1 MRESGRI
8 SVVITAQDLYNYT
21 KCAHRVYLDAHGEA
35 SERASVS
42 PFVELLW
49 EMGMQTERDYVT
61 RLTQPYADL
70 SSLDMHQAC
79 RRTQELMRAGEGLIY
94 QGGLGFEDCLGRPD
108 LLVRCDD
115 ASSDL
120 GPYHYEAIDIKG
132 GHGTTGREGESA
144 GFKKHYA
151 FQILFYH
158 RLLASLQGVSPR
170 QARIINV
177 DGDYESFDPARFSAE
192 FERALEE
199 VRALVEGTGQSEP
212 VLGSVCHLC
221 HWYAKC
227 RRWAEGVHDPT
238 LLFGVGRVK
247 FDLKAAGLR
256 TVEDI
261 ALTEVSDYVGG
272 SRKIPR
278 LGRDGLRRLKT
289 RAGVRLAGVPE
300 IRPGFVLPDVRR
312 EVYFDIEDDPTRDFT
327 YLYGWVEVEAGAR
340 EPLAYRYLFSPGAE
354 QEEATVTAFWE
365 ALAGIEDAA
374 IYVYSAKERT
384 SLRRLMERY
393 GLDRSVFDRY
403 LAQEYDL
410 YGRLVLKY
418 SDWPSYSY
426 GIKHVARYAGFT
438 WRDPDPGGANSI
450 VWYNEYQQDPSRHDL
465 LQRILDYN
473 EDDCRA
479 MIAVKRYFAART

>member
-1 MRESGRI
+1 MRELGLI
-8 SVVITAQDLYNYT
+8 SAVITAQDLYNYT
-21 KCAHRVYLDAHGEA
+21 KCAHRVYLDAHGKV

-49 EMGMQTERDYVT
+49 TMGMQTERDYVT

-70 SSLDMHQAC
+70 SSLDMDQAC
-79 RRTQELMRAGEGLIY
+79 RRTWELMRAGEGLIY
-94 QGGLGFEDCLGRPD
+94 QGGLRFEDCVGRPD

-115 ASSDL
+115 APSDL

-132 GHGTTGREGESA
+132 GHGRSGREGDSI

-158 RLLASLQGVSPR
+158 RLLANLQGVSPH

-177 DGDYESFDPARFSAE
+177 DGEYESFDPGRFSAE
-192 FERALEE
+192 FERAFKD

-247 FDLKAAGLR
+247 FQLKEAGLR

-261 ALTEVSDYVGG
+261 ARMEVSDYVSG

-278 LGRDGLRRLKT
+278 LRREGLRRLKT
-289 RAGVRLAGVPE
+289 RAGVRLAGMPE

-327 YLYGWVEVEAGAR
+327 YLYGWVEVEAGDTH
-340 EPLAYRYLFSPGAE
+340 AYRYLFSPGAE
-354 QEEATVTAFWE
+354 QEEATVR
-365 ALAGIEDAA
+365 ALWDVLDRIENAA

-403 LAQEYDL
+403 VAQEYDL
-410 YGRLVLKY
+410 YSRLVLNH

-426 GIKHVARYAGFT
+426 GIKHVARHAGFT

-450 VWYNEYQQDPSRHDL
+450 VWYNEYQRDPSRDDL

-479 MIAVKRYFAART
+479 MIAVKRYFAARA

>member
-1 MRESGRI
+1 
-8 SVVITAQDLYNYT
+8 VITAQHLYNYT
-21 KCAHRVYLDAHGEA
+21 KCAHRVHLDAHGDA
-35 SERASVS
+35 NERASVS

-49 EMGMQTERDYVT
+49 EMGMQTERDYVA
-61 RLTQPYADL
+61 RLTQSYADL
-70 SSLDMHQAC
+70 SSLDLDQAC
-79 RRTQELMRAGEGLIY
+79 RRTRELMRAGEALIY
-94 QGGLGFEDCLGRPD
+94 QGGLRFEDCVGRPD

-132 GHGTTGREGESA
+132 GHGTSGREGESV

-151 FQILFYH
+151 FQILFYR
-158 RLLASLQGVSPR
+158 RLLTNLQGVSPR

-177 DGDYESFDPARFSAE
+177 DGDYESFDPGRFSAE
-192 FERALEE
+192 FERALED
-199 VRALVEGTGQSEP
+199 VRALVEGTGRSEP
-212 VLGSVCHLC
+212 VLGSACHLC

-247 FDLKAAGLR
+247 FHLKEAGLR
-256 TVEDI
+256 TVEAI
-261 ALTEVSDYVGG
+261 ARMEVSDYVGG
-272 SRKIPR
+272 TRKIPR

-312 EVYFDIEDDPTRDFT
+312 EIYFDIEDDPTRDFT
-327 YLYGWVEVEAGAR
+327 YLYGWVEVDAG
-340 EPLAYRYLFSPGAE
+340 ETQAYRYLFSPDIE
-354 QEEATVTAFWE
+354 QEEATVRAFWE
-365 ALAGIEDAA
+365 MLADINGAA
-374 IYVYSAKERT
+374 IYVYSAKERA

-393 GLDRSVFDRY
+393 GLEKSVFDDY
-403 LAQEYDL
+403 VAQEYDL
-410 YGRLVLKY
+410 YNRLILKY

-426 GIKHVARYAGFT
+426 GIKQVARHVGFT

-450 VWYNEYQQDPSRHDL
+450 VWYNEYQRDPSRGDL
-465 LQRILDYN
+465 LQRIIDYN

-479 MIAVKRYFAART
+479 MIAVKRYFAARAQRQGRS